1 MTLKEK
7 LEDLKEQGRT
17 PLVCLGNSD
26 RAKADWLLAG
36 GTEGRLLTEKQ
47 VEAFLLTGASLP
59 KELAFAGNL
68 SEFIRLFPKKEAEE
82 SKKKVNRFLE
92 QGVAEWREDGWVFY
106 TCRTAVVGCCVG
118 EYLSVVNQKDL

>member
-7 LEDLKEQGRT
+7 LEELKEQGRT

-26 RAKADWLLAG
+26 RAKADWILAG

-59 KELAFAGNL
+59 RELAFSGNL

-92 QGVAEWREDGWVFY
+92 QGVAEWREDGWAFY